1 MRYLVVTPERR
12 PASASEVTWSSGP
25 AEEII
30 VDGNDIQYGKDTSIT
45 VIGDGGRAIAVFA
58 PGEWAYAMAVE
69 DNYCG

>member
-12 PASASEVTWSSGP
+12 PASASE
-25 AEEII
+25 EII
-30 VDGNDIQYGKDTSIT
+30 VDGNDIQYGKDTSLT

-58 PGEWAYAMAVE
+58 PGEWAYAIAVG